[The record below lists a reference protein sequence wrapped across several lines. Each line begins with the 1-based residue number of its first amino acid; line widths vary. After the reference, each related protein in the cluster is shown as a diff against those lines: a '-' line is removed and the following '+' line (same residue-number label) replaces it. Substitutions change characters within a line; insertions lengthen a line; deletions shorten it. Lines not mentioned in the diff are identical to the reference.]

1 LAFLILPTFAAAAPV
16 INSLTPNTG
25 AIDSAIVIAG
35 SGFGTSQSK
44 VTVKFNGTTATI
56 TSFSSSSITA
66 KVPTGATTGNVV
78 VTVSGTAST
87 GVLFTVTPAP
97 SITSLTPSTGAVGSS
112 IVIAGSNFGSSQG
125 NGKVTFSGTTATVSS
140 WGVNSITATVPTGAA
155 TGNVVV
161 TAAGGVASTGVTF
174 TVTPAPSITSLTP
187 SSGAVGSSIVIA
199 GSNFGS
205 PQGNGTVT
213 FNGTVATVTNWAV
226 NSITA
231 TVPSGATTGNVIVTA
246 AGGVA
251 TTGVTFTVTP
261 APGITSL
268 TPSTGA
274 VGSAIVIA
282 GSNFGSSQGNGKVTF
297 NGTTATVTNWTGGS
311 ITATVPTGATTG
323 NVVVTAAGGVASNVV
338 SFTVTPAPNISSL
351 SASSGPVGSAV
362 TITGSN
368 FGPTQGNG
376 SVTFNGTA
384 ATISSWAAG
393 SITATVPSNATT
405 GNVMVTAAGGV
416 QSNAVSFTVTPAITS
431 LTPSSGAVGS
441 VIVIAG
447 TSFGSTQG
455 SSTVTFNGTAATSIS
470 SWTNSSI
477 SATVPAGATTGNVLV
492 TVSGNASTGVS
503 FTVTS
508 APSITSVTPN
518 SGAVGSS
525 IVIAGSNFGST
536 QGNGSVTFNG
546 ASATITN
553 WSSSSITATVPSTA
567 TTGNVVVTAAGGVS
581 SSGVTFTV
589 TSAPSITSLTP
600 NSGAVGSSVVI
611 AGSNFG
617 SSQGNGGVTFN
628 GTSATI
634 TNWGASSITATAPNG
649 ATTGNVVVTA
659 AGGVSSSGVT
669 FTVTSAASIS
679 SLTPNSGAVGSSVV
693 IAGSNFGSSQGN
705 GGVTFNGTSATITN
719 WGASSITATV
729 PSGATTGNVVVT
741 APGGVASNG
750 VTFTVTPAPSI
761 SNLNP
766 NAGAV
771 NSSVIISGSNFGG
784 SQGNGKVTFNG
795 LSATVTNWGA
805 SSITATVPSAATTG
819 NVVVTAAG
827 GVQSNA
833 VLFTVAPFITS
844 LSNSSAEPGMAITIT
859 GNNFTSTGGV
869 NFNGQATSYS
879 SWSNTSIQVTV
890 PFGANSGNVTVTAAG
905 LQSNGINFTVLAP
918 TIASLNP
925 SSGVYGTAVAISGSN
940 FGTSAGTVAF
950 NGQSAAVTSW
960 SDSSITAT
968 VPSNASTGNVV
979 VSNGGLQS
987 NGANFTVS
995 VPSIT
1000 GLSPSSGSSGTQVTI
1015 SGTNFGGNT
1024 GTVTFNGTSA
1034 TIVSWSANS
1043 IVAVAPS
1050 GVTSGNLVV
1059 ITAGGSTSNGVFF
1072 AATGTVIYGYDSL
1085 GRLISVTS
1093 NTGDAAQYNYDAVGN
1108 ILSIQRYS
1116 SAQVSVISF
1125 TPAQGVAGASV
1136 TINGSGFSTT
1146 ASQNTVQFNG
1156 TSATVTSST
1165 ANQIIALVPVGSSSG
1180 AITVTS
1186 PSGSA
1191 SSSASFT
1198 VLPSSGAPTISGFTP
1213 TIAST
1218 GAAINIT
1225 GTNFDVS
1232 PPNDRL
1238 TVDTTT
1244 PLVPVNSPA
1253 PTATAMTLI
1262 LPGSVGSGHIALTT
1276 PGGSTVSTGDLY
1288 VEPPFYGS
1296 TPVSYNARISLNNSI
1311 AVSIPSNNVGLLVFD
1326 GVAGRSISIA
1336 TSSSGSAGY
1345 TFVVYD
1351 PHENV
1356 FQRLFSCQFS
1366 CFVDSAPLPL
1376 TGTYTMAVTG
1386 NFSFTLYDSTP
1397 ITANIPTNGTPLT
1410 VGLYS
1415 GQNAVFNFNA
1425 IAGQQAVVQFS
1436 NNTINNYSVVATII
1450 NPDGTT
1456 LFSRQFSGSL
1466 ALQPLMVPETGVYTL
1481 VIDPQSLGAGS
1492 ITTALTLQ
1500 GNGATSPPSR
1510 PAGSVIDPGN
1520 SLSTHL
1526 VGLFVMNEG
1535 SGTIDLNLVDEQTA
1549 SFSGTGVPTWNTN
1562 DPSILFNGGGSLNS
1576 YLNAGTDLNFDQL
1589 PTSQITVVGKVF
1601 LNAMAAGGLAEK
1613 NNSSGGAGSGFGF
1626 LFDGSGSIRMFVGKS
1641 SSNLFAETAS
1651 NAIIAGTWVQL
1662 ALTWDGTIGN
1672 TSAVHM
1678 FVNGVE
1684 QTKVASDNGLGILDY
1699 TGATNQPFRIGNVS
1713 WLSSGSLNGKMAYLA
1728 VYRGRILT
1736 TTELAQLDAQLP
1748 INNVDVSATIT
1759 PNSGATAVTT
1769 TQAGQNARLTFSAT
1783 AGQDVAVQI
1792 TGNTMGSAAV
1802 SLLNPDG
1809 TTVTSTTSSAASF
1822 NLAPMVVS
1830 MTGTYAIYIRPANP
1844 GSMQVSAA
1852 VTNLPSRPVGAVLDT
1867 TNPLS
1872 TNLVGLFVMNEGSGT
1887 TDQNLVDGQTAS
1899 LSGTTLP
1906 TWNTSDPSILFN
1918 GGGSL
1923 NSYLNAGTDLIFDQL
1938 PVSQITVVAKVYL
1951 NSLTLEGIAEKNDG
1965 DTSGSGFVFAFA
1977 GGSFGL
1983 DLIVEK
1989 SAGDMSV
1996 TTAPTC
2002 VPTGQWVQVGFTW
2015 DGTIGTAAAAHL
2027 FVNGIEQPKLT
2038 SNNGGGSIGYA
2049 NATNKPFRIGNAS
2062 FGAPGSLNGKMA
2074 YLAVYKGR
2082 ILSSA
2087 EMSQLDAQLPIQ

>member
-1 LAFLILPTFAAAAPV
+1 
-16 INSLTPNTG
+16 
-25 AIDSAIVIAG
+25 
-35 SGFGTSQSK
+35 
-44 VTVKFNGTTATI
+44 
-56 TSFSSSSITA
+56 
-66 KVPTGATTGNVV
+66 
-78 VTVSGTAST
+78 
-87 GVLFTVTPAP
+87 
-97 SITSLTPSTGAVGSS
+97 
-112 IVIAGSNFGSSQG
+112 
-125 NGKVTFSGTTATVSS
+125 
-140 WGVNSITATVPTGAA
+140 
-155 TGNVVV
+155 
-161 TAAGGVASTGVTF
+161 
-174 TVTPAPSITSLTP
+174 
-187 SSGAVGSSIVIA
+187 
-199 GSNFGS
+199 
-205 PQGNGTVT
+205 
-213 FNGTVATVTNWAV
+213 
-226 NSITA
+226 
-231 TVPSGATTGNVIVTA
+231 
-246 AGGVA
+246 
-251 TTGVTFTVTP
+251 
-261 APGITSL
+261 
-268 TPSTGA
+268 
-274 VGSAIVIA
+274 
-282 GSNFGSSQGNGKVTF
+282 
-297 NGTTATVTNWTGGS
+297 
-311 ITATVPTGATTG
+311 
-323 NVVVTAAGGVASNVV
+323 
-338 SFTVTPAPNISSL
+338 
-351 SASSGPVGSAV
+351 
-362 TITGSN
+362 
-368 FGPTQGNG
+368 
-376 SVTFNGTA
+376 
-384 ATISSWAAG
+384 
-393 SITATVPSNATT
+393 
-405 GNVMVTAAGGV
+405 
-416 QSNAVSFTVTPAITS
+416 
-431 LTPSSGAVGS
+431 
-441 VIVIAG
+441 
-447 TSFGSTQG
+447 
-455 SSTVTFNGTAATSIS
+455 
-470 SWTNSSI
+470 
-477 SATVPAGATTGNVLV
+477 
-492 TVSGNASTGVS
+492 
-503 FTVTS
+503 
-508 APSITSVTPN
+508 
-518 SGAVGSS
+518 
-525 IVIAGSNFGST
+525 
-536 QGNGSVTFNG
+536 
-546 ASATITN
+546 
-553 WSSSSITATVPSTA
+553 
-567 TTGNVVVTAAGGVS
+567 
-581 SSGVTFTV
+581 
-589 TSAPSITSLTP
+589 
-600 NSGAVGSSVVI
+600 
-611 AGSNFG
+611 
-617 SSQGNGGVTFN
+617 
-628 GTSATI
+628 
-634 TNWGASSITATAPNG
+634 
-649 ATTGNVVVTA
+649 
-659 AGGVSSSGVT
+659 
-669 FTVTSAASIS
+669 
-679 SLTPNSGAVGSSVV
+679 VGSSVV

-1165 ANQIIALVPVGSSSG
+1165 ANQIIALVPVGSSTG

-1345 TFVVYD
+1345 TFVLYD

-1466 ALQPLMVPETGVYTL
+1466 ALQPLMVPQTGVYTL

-1535 SGTIDLNLVDEQTA
+1535 SGPIDLNLVDEQTA

-1713 WLSSGSLNGKMAYLA
+1713 WLSPGSLNGKMAYLA

-2087 EMSQLDAQLPIQ
+2087 EMSQLDAQLPIH